1 MKTAFILVEPAVAG
15 NIGATARAIKVMG
28 FSELWLINPTNH
40 LADEARWLAHA
51 SNEILNNALIFSSLE
66 EAAAETD
73 LLIATTAK
81 ARNSNQ
87 DYIDAENLQD
97 FIVQK
102 EDTIETLGIVFGREE
117 SGLSSDEMKLC
128 DAATTLNMA
137 TTYPSLNLSQA
148 VMLFAYLLSR
158 NSATASEIKKAEN
171 DEGFRKMKANIIQ
184 LLHHVGFNDTHPI
197 LQRMKERLSFL
208 NGKDMNLLHSAV
220 VKINKKL
227 LKKSN

>member
-15 NIGATARAIKVMG
+15 NIGAAARAIKVMG
-28 FSELWLINPTNH
+28 FTELWLVNPANH
-40 LADEARWLAHA
+40 LANEARWLAHA
-51 SNEILNNALIFSSLE
+51 STEILDNARIFDSLE

-87 DYIDAENLQD
+87 DYINADNLQH
-97 FIVQK
+97 FIKQK
-102 EDTIETLGIVFGREE
+102 ENTVETLGIVFGREE
-117 SGLSSDEMKLC
+117 SGLNSDEMKLC

-148 VMLFAYLLSR
+148 VMLFAYLLSK
-158 NSATASEIKKAEN
+158 NQQTIPEK
-171 DEGFRKMKANIIQ
+171 DEQANEKGFRMMKENVIR
-184 LLHHVGFNDTHPI
+184 LLQDIGYNDTHPI

-208 NGKDMNLLHSAV
+208 SGKDMNLIHSAV
-220 VKINKKL
+220 SKINKKL
-227 LKKSN
+227 LKDRD

>member
-28 FSELWLINPTNH
+28 FSELWLINPANH

-51 SNEILNNALIFSSLE
+51 SNEILENARIFSSLE
-66 EAAAETD
+66 EAAAKTD

-87 DYIDAENLQD
+87 DYIDAENLQE
-97 FIVQK
+97 FIAQK
-102 EDTIETLGIVFGREE
+102 EDTVETLGIVFGREE
-117 SGLSSDEMKLC
+117 SGLNSEEMKLC

-148 VMLFAYLLSR
+148 VMLFAFLLSR
-158 NSATASEIKKAEN
+158 KTAATSDSKEPGN

-208 NGKDMNLLHSAV
+208 SGKDMNLLHSAA

-227 LKKSN
+227 LKNRE